1 MKNQGNIL
9 VNKLKMKIYLI
20 LLFIKFLLMKVNL
33 VQKLLINILLMGKK
47 IKKIL
52 MKNLKINTLK
62 VKIKKYFK
70 S

>member
-1 MKNQGNIL
+1 
-9 VNKLKMKIYLI
+9 
-20 LLFIKFLLMKVNL
+20 
-33 VQKLLINILLMGKK
+33 MGKK

-62 VKIKKYFK
+62 VKVKSKYFK

>member
-1 MKNQGNIL
+1 
-9 VNKLKMKIYLI
+9 
-20 LLFIKFLLMKVNL
+20 MKVNL

-62 VKIKKYFK
+62 VKVKSKYFK